1 MGSPLW
7 RSLAVG
13 FDGRMS
19 KRVWHSTLGLALIA
33 SLAACGG
40 GDDEPAADEPAES
53 AEESS
58 GDAVSDTTVAAEP
71 ADEGGSGVLAASQSC
86 LEAAGMTVTAP
97 DESNTGMNDDMRANL
112 GIVDMIVWEKG
123 AGWGGTVEEYGSA
136 GQADVAESG
145 YTDSDWGYEVGRVD
159 DIVFRSTGNADDIT
173 EITTCLEQ
181 NG

>member
-1 MGSPLW
+1 
-7 RSLAVG
+7 
-13 FDGRMS
+13 MS
-19 KRVWHSTLGLALIA
+19 KRVWHSTFGLALIA

-40 GDDEPAADEPAES
+40 GDDEPAAEPAAETDDTS
-53 AEESS
+53 A
-58 GDAVSDTTVAAEP
+58 DPVSATTVAAD
-71 ADEGGSGVLAASQSC
+71 AGGSDVLAASQPC
-86 LEAAGMTVTAP
+86 LETAGMTVTPP

-123 AGWGGTVEEYGSA
+123 AGWGGTVEAYGSSE
-136 GQADVAESG
+136 QADVAEAG

-159 DIVFRSTGNADDIT
+159 DIVFRSTGNPDDIT

>member
-1 MGSPLW
+1 
-7 RSLAVG
+7 
-13 FDGRMS
+13 MS

-40 GDDEPAADEPAES
+40 GDDEPAAEPAVETDDTS
-53 AEESS
+53 A
-58 GDAVSDTTVAAEP
+58 DAASATTVA
-71 ADEGGSGVLAASQSC
+71 DDTGGSDVLAASQPC

-112 GIVDMIVWEKG
+112 GIVDMLVWSKG
-123 AGWGGTVEEYGSA
+123 AGWGGTVEVYGSA
-136 GQADVAESG
+136 AQADVAESG

-159 DIVFRSTGNADDIT
+159 DIVFRSTGNADDIA

>member
-1 MGSPLW
+1 MDP
-7 RSLAVG
+7 
-13 FDGRMS
+13 MS

-40 GDDEPAADEPAES
+40 GDDEPAAEPAAS
-53 AEESS
+53 AEESADS
-58 GDAVSDTTVAAEP
+58 ADDAVSDTTVTAEP
-71 ADEGGSGVLAASQSC
+71 ADEGGSGVIAASQSC
-86 LEAAGMTVTAP
+86 LESAGVTVTAP

-136 GQADVAESG
+136 EQADVAEAG

-159 DIVFRSTGNADDIT
+159 DIVFRSTGNPDDIT